1 VSDASVGD
9 GAAHGD
15 SQQTTLPVVLELLL
29 LLPPGQSIHLKL
41 E

>member
-1 VSDASVGD
+1 MSDASVGD

-29 LLPPGQSIHLKL
+29 LLTCHLDNL
-41 E
+41 LI